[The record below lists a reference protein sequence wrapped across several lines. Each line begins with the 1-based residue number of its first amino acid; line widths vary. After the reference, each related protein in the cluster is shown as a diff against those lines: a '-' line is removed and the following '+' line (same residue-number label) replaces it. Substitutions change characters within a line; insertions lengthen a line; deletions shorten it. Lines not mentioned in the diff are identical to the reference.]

1 MLNFSQKSAPSKSI
15 AKAKAVCDAI
25 ANGDF
30 EARIINLDEDGELAE
45 LFEAINRVVDRAD
58 AYIRESS
65 AAMEYVAEKKY
76 YRKILINGMPGVFGN
91 GAHIINN
98 AIDKMGDVNARS
110 NELGET
116 VSKLVQSVNEKTAEI
131 TEAARESVQKTD
143 ASTSK
148 TLEVSQA
155 SSRSADNVNAV
166 AAATEEMTATSAEIA
181 QQVTRSAEAANRAL
195 LQSEA
200 AGEKMSSLREAAKNI
215 SSVVGLIT
223 DIAKQT
229 NLLALNATIE
239 AARAGEAGK
248 GFAVVASEVKNLA
261 NQTSKATET
270 IIMQVTDIQNTTDEA
285 DKEITGVQEISR
297 NLDEVSSSIAAA
309 VEEQNA
315 AQSEISDQVQRLSQ
329 EIQSVS
335 SNVVEVVQA
344 STNSYSSSIQVIWS
358 AEDMEE
364 PMESLESE
372 MKQFMDVI
380 Q

>member
-1 MLNFSQKSAPSKSI
+1 MVNFIKKSAPSKSI
-15 AKAKAVCDAI
+15 AKAKAVCDAV

-30 EARIINLDEDGELAE
+30 EARIINLDEDGELVE
-45 LFEAINRVVDRAD
+45 LFKSINRVVDRAD
-58 AYIRESS
+58 AYIRETS
-65 AAMEYVAEKKY
+65 AAMEYVAERKY

-91 GAHIINN
+91 GAHVINN
-98 AIDKMGDVNARS
+98 AIEKMSAVNRQS
-110 NELGET
+110 NELGAT
-116 VSKLVQSVNEKTAEI
+116 VSGLVQSVNEKADEI
-131 TEAARESVQKTD
+131 TEAARDSVQKTD

-148 TLEVSQA
+148 TLEVSLA
-155 SSRSADNVNAV
+155 SGRSAENVSAV

-181 QQVTRSAEAANRAL
+181 QQVARSAEAANRAL
-195 LQSEA
+195 IQSEA
-200 AGEKMSSLREAAKNI
+200 AGEKMASLREAAKRI
-215 SSVVGLIT
+215 SSVVQLIT

-261 NQTSKATET
+261 NQTSKATES
-270 IIMQVTDIQNTTDEA
+270 IISQVTDIQSTTDDA
-285 DKEITGVQEISR
+285 DREISGVQEISR

-335 SNVVEVVQA
+335 GNVIEVVQA

-358 AEDMEE
+358 AEDLEE
-364 PMESLESE
+364 PMKKLDYE
-372 MKQFMDVI
+372 MKQFMNI
-380 Q
+380 I